1 MNNIPLVSIIVPVY
15 NIEKYISK
23 CIKSV
28 LSQTF
33 KDWELILVDD
43 GSTDNSGKICDEYA
57 LKDNRIKVIHKE
69 NEGVTATR
77 DKGVK
82 EAQGEFLFFIDGDD
96 YITDNALELLINKQK
111 ENDADLVRGSICNI
125 NENRII
131 TKENINPQNINN
143 IETWIKYIIENS
155 VAYIVNCIFKTKLY
169 KESINIPNDVV
180 VREDTLTSLQY
191 GLKVQNIC
199 SIQEITYFYVQRN
212 NSVMHSINKNPQKE
226 YLGYIRYIEEIIK
239 LYNSYL
245 KINNKYISNILEKEI
260 AIFIILVMIHTHK
273 KMFKLHKKIV
283 IEYYKKYYLLKPRNH
298 IKIFK
303 GSWKLYLYSIY
314 ITIRYCIF

>member
-23 CIKSV
+23 CIESV

-96 YITDNALELLINKQK
+96 YITDNALELFTNKQK
-111 ENDADLVRGSICNI
+111 ENDTDLVRGNI
-125 NENRII
+125 YQVSENGEVLMNYISPNFSNV
-131 TKENINPQNINN
+131 E
-143 IETWIKYIIENS
+143 EWIKYIIKNGG
-155 VAYIVNCIFKTKLY
+155 YICNNLIRKNLY
-169 KESINIPNDVV
+169 NKYVNIPNNITLC
-180 VREDTLTSLQY
+180 EDLLSSLQLGI
-191 GLKVQNIC
+191 GLELVSFIE
-199 SIQEITYFYVQRN
+199 EITYYYVQRI
-212 NSVMHSINKNPQKE
+212 SSAMHTSNKKPKKE
-226 YLGYIRYIEEIIK
+226 YENYLFLIKELDKIHSLYKQEKKYRISKIIETLIFDKIFLK
-239 LYNSYL
+239 L
-245 KINNKYISNILEKEI
+245 INNK
-260 AIFIILVMIHTHK
+260 T
-273 KMFKLHKKIV
+273 
-283 IEYYKKYYLLKPRNH
+283 LLKPHKNEVFILYINYFVFNFNVQWDILNR
-298 IKIFK
+298 
-303 GSWKLYLYSIY
+303 SWKCYLYNWWCLTKFI
-314 ITIRYCIF
+314 

>member
-23 CIKSV
+23 CIESV

-111 ENDADLVRGSICNI
+111 ENDADLVRGSLCSIK
-125 NENRII
+125 EDGII
-131 TKENINPQNINN
+131 KCKYIVTNDIDNINN
-143 IETWIKYIIENS
+143 WYKYINNISGWNIWNNLIRTS
-155 VAYIVNCIFKTKLY
+155 IYKNCVRISNEVLIGEDLIASSQLAIQLK
-169 KESINIPNDVV
+169 SISKC
-180 VREDTLTSLQY
+180 TT
-191 GLKVQNIC
+191 
-199 SIQEITYFYVQRN
+199 ITYFYVQRN
-212 NSVMHSINKNPQKE
+212 SSVMHSIEKDQNRTYSLYLLMLKNLDEINSKYKE
-226 YLGYIRYIEEIIK
+226 LRLRTLHKILELTIYRILFLNLLNNRLMFKKYKKDVFK
-239 LYNSYL
+239 LYIKYFVINYNIQKYVL
-245 KINNKYISNILEKEI
+245 KE
-260 AIFIILVMIHTHK
+260 
-273 KMFKLHKKIV
+273 
-283 IEYYKKYYLLKPRNH
+283 
-298 IKIFK
+298 
-303 GSWKLYLYSIY
+303 SWKCYLNNWKSITKF
-314 ITIRYCIF
+314 IL

>member
-23 CIKSV
+23 CIESV

-77 DKGVK
+77 DRGVK

-111 ENDADLVRGSICNI
+111 ENDADLVRGSFCTIKENGEIINKYIVPKNIKTREKWFGYIANNSIWSICNSI
-125 NENRII
+125 FRA
-131 TKENINPQNINN
+131 
-143 IETWIKYIIENS
+143 ETYKHHVNAHKYLSLGEDLICSSEYALGIKSLNT
-155 VAYIVNCIFKTKLY
+155 C
-169 KESINIPNDVV
+169 SIN
-180 VREDTLTSLQY
+180 
-191 GLKVQNIC
+191 
-199 SIQEITYFYVQRN
+199 TYYYVQRQ
-212 NSVMHSINKNPQKE
+212 NSAMHTKDKN
-226 YLGYIRYIEEIIK
+226 
-239 LYNSYL
+239 
-245 KINNKYISNILEKEI
+245 INNKYEKYLLMINELNRINYIYKNLCEKELSKI
-260 AIFIILVMIHTHK
+260 IERLICSRIFLNLFENKDMLQKHK
-273 KMFKLHKKIV
+273 RDVFKL
-283 IEYYKKYYLLKPRNH
+283 YMKYYALNFNTQIPILKN
-298 IKIFK
+298 
-303 GSWKLYLYSIY
+303 SWKCYLYNWWCLTKFI
-314 ITIRYCIF
+314 